1 MMFPNR
7 ELDEDRK
14 VKVLMLGV
22 LHGTLLDETP
32 AAKIKNVDPK
42 QVRANVL
49 DTLQTLYCH
58 NIFFPKI
65 DLQKFLI
72 SEDDP
77 KPKLFGFSVSFDA
90 RDYPTKEDREDHI
103 SVDTAMISRR
113 LNKLGYIE

>member
-1 MMFPNR
+1 LRAEYSLRLFQNELRAYSELKFLQGKSIAKFLGYYDVTFPNR

-32 AAKIKNVDPK
+32 AVKIKNVDPK
-42 QVRANVL
+42 QVHANVL
-49 DTLQTLYCH
+49 DTLQALYRH

-65 DLQKFLI
+65 GLQKFLI

-77 KPKLFGFSVSFDA
+77 
-90 RDYPTKEDREDHI
+90 
-103 SVDTAMISRR
+103 
-113 LNKLGYIE
+113 